1 MVSGLHQFGLSVTPG
16 GRKLRETQHLSPGLS
31 HAADYMTM
39 ASRLAA
45 LHKKRTVDRR
55 LRNSEAVETTHTV
68 SNVTGSI
75 VEGMVDR
82 RS

>member
-1 MVSGLHQFGLSVTPG
+1 MVSHGCDGADRALA
-16 GRKLRETQHLSPGLS
+16 LS
-31 HAADYMTM
+31 HAADYTTM

-45 LHKKRTVDRR
+45 LHKKWTVERR
-55 LRNSEAVETTHTV
+55 LPNSEAVETTPTV